1 MPLTVDGNR
10 SVLRGLKNASHQN
23 FAGRRRLLAFGVTAA
38 PMAALAQNYYGYG
51 YSQNYGTGAYGPS
64 YNYGRGYQPSYDPC
78 SRERQGRTG
87 AGAVIGG
94 GAGAVIGSQ
103 LAARGR
109 RTEGS
114 ILGGVLGAVVGSQV
128 GCSSSDACRS
138 YQSGYGSSGYYN
150 QGYSQPTYGY
160 YDNRYTGD
168 QGYRYD
174 DYDRRA
180 DYAYDRGGYYDDR
193 SRPVDS
199 IRIQTDAVWPKARS
213 VCPMVART
221 LATSAP
227 AQTSTAVIASSINFP
242 APCRSTT

>member
-1 MPLTVDGNR
+1 M
-10 SVLRGLKNASHQN
+10 
-23 FAGRRRLLAFGVTAA
+23 RLSKSSLAAAAALALGVTAA
-38 PMAALAQNYYGYG
+38 PMAASAQNYYGQG
-51 YSQNYGTGAYGPS
+51 YSQNYGTGGYSPS
-64 YNYGRGYQPSYDPC
+64 YNYGRGYPSYDPC

-128 GCSSSDACRS
+128 GRSSSDACRS
-138 YQSGYGSSGYYN
+138 YQSSYGSSGYYN
-150 QGYSQPTYGY
+150 QGYNQPTYGY
-160 YDNRYTGD
+160 YDNRYSGD

-174 DYDRRA
+174 DYDRRS
-180 DYAYDRGGYYDDR
+180 DYAYDGGGYYDDR

-199 IRIQTDAVWPKARS
+199 YRNSDGCRLAESQIRLPDGRTDTRYVRT
-213 VCPMVART
+213 CPDQYGRYRV
-221 LATSAP
+221 
-227 AQTSTAVIASSINFP
+227 VD
-242 APCRSTT
+242 

>member
-1 MPLTVDGNR
+1 MRLTKT
-10 SVLRGLKNASHQN
+10 SLA
-23 FAGRRRLLAFGVTAA
+23 AAAALAFGVTAA
-38 PMAALAQNYYGYG
+38 PMAASAQNYYGYG

-128 GCSSSDACRS
+128 GRSSSDACRS
-138 YQSGYGSSGYYN
+138 YQSGYGSSGYDN

-199 IRIQTDAVWPKARS
+199 YQNSDGCRLAESQVRLPDGRTDTRYVRT
-213 VCPMVART
+213 CPDQYGRYRV
-221 LATSAP
+221 
-227 AQTSTAVIASSINFP
+227 VD
-242 APCRSTT
+242 